1 MNKIKLFLSLSIIF
15 LILLSSSSGAE
26 QVSYLMAQPVVLE
39 KTPEVISDAA
49 YQYLT
54 NQNKEL
60 VKIWV
65 FFTDKKVFT
74 PAEYTEQAKDVVISE
89 RALKRRVKMGLD
101 KVVFADLPVPG
112 EYIEAVV
119 QQGGE
124 HRRTSRWLNAASF
137 EIPLNNINAVKDL
150 PFIAV
155 IKPMVGFKREY
166 EAEQKASPSPYEGT
180 LGADALNYG
189 SSFGQL
195 DQINVP
201 EVHNK
206 GYSGQG
212 VTLAVFDTG
221 YRKSHEAF
229 AAHFNKNRVL
239 GEWDFIFNDGN
250 TANEAVDA
258 TGQWNHGTGTW
269 GVAGGYK
276 DGKIYGPAYKAY
288 FLLAKTEDT
297 RAEYQGEE
305 DNWVAAL
312 EWADSLGADVVT
324 SSLSYGREEGIEWYT
339 YEQMDGQTAIIT
351 LAANTADSLGIV
363 VCNSIGNNGPSDS
376 TLGAP
381 ADAFDILSVGAVTSM
396 RTIANFSSR
405 GPTSDDRIKPEVCA
419 QGANTY
425 WVNASTDYS
434 YGTANGTSLSCPL
447 VAGAAC
453 LLLEARPNFTPEM
466 IRTALMETASRAS
479 TPDNTYGWGI
489 IDVNAALDWGANFE
503 ADTLI
508 GEAPLTVNF
517 TDLSTLTTPTW
528 YWNFG
533 DGETSEVQ
541 NPTHE
546 FLNPGT
552 YNVSLTIQSSYGEIT
567 NEKRS
572 YIVALAD
579 TLKGGHVE
587 GRVDSTVEV
596 ALDVTNIVPLNRLV
610 IPIEYSGA
618 LGLKYTGY
626 DTVGYRT
633 GGFGSISFPNFN
645 ATLKRFVI
653 DMEAGS
659 AEPISAGTGTVIV
672 LKFKIETAITPGDS
686 NLIVSDGYDT
696 FTPVFYYNL
705 GNYQPQLVYGSVTY
719 SGCCIDYT
727 GNVDCSFEE
736 APDISD
742 ITRLIDFLY
751 ISHNP
756 LCCLEEA
763 DVDAS
768 GGDPDISD
776 ITRLIDFLYISH
788 EPLPDCP

>member
-381 ADAFDILSVGAVTSM
+381 ADAFDIL
-396 RTIANFSSR
+396 
-405 GPTSDDRIKPEVCA
+405 
-419 QGANTY
+419 
-425 WVNASTDYS
+425 
-434 YGTANGTSLSCPL
+434 
-447 VAGAAC
+447 
-453 LLLEARPNFTPEM
+453 
-466 IRTALMETASRAS
+466 
-479 TPDNTYGWGI
+479 
-489 IDVNAALDWGANFE
+489 
-503 ADTLI
+503 
-508 GEAPLTVNF
+508 
-517 TDLSTLTTPTW
+517 
-528 YWNFG
+528 
-533 DGETSEVQ
+533 
-541 NPTHE
+541 
-546 FLNPGT
+546 
-552 YNVSLTIQSSYGEIT
+552 
-567 NEKRS
+567 
-572 YIVALAD
+572 
-579 TLKGGHVE
+579 
-587 GRVDSTVEV
+587 
-596 ALDVTNIVPLNRLV
+596 
-610 IPIEYSGA
+610 
-618 LGLKYTGY
+618 
-626 DTVGYRT
+626 
-633 GGFGSISFPNFN
+633 
-645 ATLKRFVI
+645 
-653 DMEAGS
+653 
-659 AEPISAGTGTVIV
+659 
-672 LKFKIETAITPGDS
+672 
-686 NLIVSDGYDT
+686 
-696 FTPVFYYNL
+696 
-705 GNYQPQLVYGSVTY
+705 
-719 SGCCIDYT
+719 
-727 GNVDCSFEE
+727 
-736 APDISD
+736 
-742 ITRLIDFLY
+742 
-751 ISHNP
+751 
-756 LCCLEEA
+756 
-763 DVDAS
+763 
-768 GGDPDISD
+768 
-776 ITRLIDFLYISH
+776 
-788 EPLPDCP
+788 